1 MKGKDFPRPATLLR
15 LASILQLPFDQLVE
29 TSSPGKPIVAFR
41 KKQTPSP
48 DVFIAACE
56 HAFQSDFFHAL
67 KRMINEKDTGSS
79 YLRQIMDVS
88 VHDAKALYEELRH

>member
-1 MKGKDFPRPATLLR
+1 LWL
-15 LASILQLPFDQLVE
+15 SE
-29 TSSPGKPIVAFR
+29 